1 MMTMRKY
8 ISILLLFLCTV
19 GTQAQKTVSG
29 RVLNQDSVALQQ
41 ATVLL
46 YLVNDSTPLRVVS
59 TDQWGMFRFQADTA
73 RYVLQVL
80 HMGYVPYEH
89 ALSVR
94 GADQQT
100 YIGDILLKES
110 VKSLGEVS
118 VSGEVHGG
126 PDGRRQGGLHPVQ
139 PGQAECCF
147 GVYGPGRCAWNRCK
161 SDQQRCFRTG
171 HRRGDA
177 DHGQQHPAR

>member
-1 MMTMRKY
+1 MTTKKFF
-8 ISILLLFLCTV
+8 SVLALFLFTAL
-19 GTQAQKTVSG
+19 GAQAQKTVSG

-46 YLVNDSTPLRVVS
+46 YLANDSTPLRVVS

-80 HMGYVPYEH
+80 HMGYMPYER

-94 GADQQT
+94 GANQQI
-100 YIGDILLKES
+100 YIGDILL
-110 VKSLGEVS
+110 
-118 VSGEVHGG
+118 
-126 PDGRRQGGLHPVQ
+126 GRRQGGLHPVQ

-147 GVYGPGRCAWNRCK
+147 GVYGPGRCARNRCK
-161 SDQQRCFRTG
+161 PDQQRCFRTG
-171 HRRGDA
+171 HRREYA
-177 DHGQQHPAR
+177 DYG

>member
-110 VKSLGEVS
+110 VKSLGE
-118 VSGEVHGG
+118 
-126 PDGRRQGGLHPVQ
+126 
-139 PGQAECCF
+139 
-147 GVYGPGRCAWNRCK
+147 GRCARNRCK

-171 HRRGDA
+171 QRRGDA
-177 DHGQQHPAR
+177 DHGQQHPAQ